1 MTTRVKRGFRLL
13 TDKLTLLATSVSTL
27 SLVPSSIYATLVDL
41 NWCHAM
47 EEEFAALI
55 TNST

>member
-1 MTTRVKRGFRLL
+1 MTMRAKRGFRLP
-13 TDKLTLLATSVSTL
+13 TDKLILLATSVSTL
-27 SLVPSSIYATLVDL
+27 SLVPSSVYATLVDL
-41 NWCHAM
+41 NWRHAM